1 MEVTGVV
8 KNKNTGETIPGAV
21 VFKSDVLGKSIGS
34 GTSTDIDG
42 KYKLSNI
49 NNGDFITAQIIGM
62 QPLTQ
67 KVEGSK
73 LDFNIGDSTGTT
85 LGTFEVVAPKP
96 EPKPQATTPPKK
108 DKTKWVLIGVG
119 AVVLGVAIL
128 AIVKLA
134 KK

>member
-8 KNKNTGETIPGAV
+8 KNKNTSETIPGAV
-21 VFKSDVLGKSIGS
+21 VFKSDILGKSIGS

-85 LGTFEVVAPKP
+85 LGTFEVVASKP
-96 EPKPQATTPPKK
+96 EPKPQTTTPPKK